1 MLFLKVAFECG
12 IRPWFFKVVVAGGFL
27 NIVAAYDLRK
37 LLSQVAFK
45 VVFEHAFLLCSVLVQ
60 RYLVVDTFAI
70 MAVHGGSKHGRDFM
84 VLTFCTYSAILL
96 RSETG

>member
-1 MLFLKVAFECG
+1 MLFLKVVFECG

-45 VVFEHAFLLCSVLVQ
+45 VVFE
-60 RYLVVDTFAI
+60 
-70 MAVHGGSKHGRDFM
+70 GGF
-84 VLTFCTYSAILL
+84 
-96 RSETG
+96 